1 MNIVDLEQDV
11 FGKHQCTKTFV
22 GLVNFL
28 SSQGII
34 QPTAEELPSS
44 LQSFK
49 DALSDKNSSSN
60 IKLFILKVITECREI
75 FQQYAKHFLGDILR
89 VIMMPET
96 WPRGSPMINYFSLDI
111 LVSIFSRYLV
121 IFDRKLRVYTY
132 VKGVF
137 ANYLGKIKTIIDH
150 APTYLPFTL
159 SKEFLYTCREK
170 LTFAASPT
178 Y

>member
-22 GLVNFL
+22 GLINFL
-28 SSQGII
+28 SSQAII

-60 IKLFILKVITECREI
+60 VKLFILKVITECRDI

-96 WPRGSPMINYFSLDI
+96 WPRGSPIINYFSLDI

-121 IFDRKLRVYTY
+121 IFDRKLRVYML
-132 VKGVF
+132 KEVF
-137 ANYLGKIKTIIDH
+137 ANYLDKILTIIDH
-150 APTYLPFTL
+150 LLTYRLH
-159 SKEFLYTCREK
+159 C
-170 LTFAASPT
+170 
-178 Y
+178 

>member
-22 GLVNFL
+22 GLINFL
-28 SSQGII
+28 SSQVII
-34 QPTAEELPSS
+34 KPTAEELPSS

-60 IKLFILKVITECREI
+60 VKLFILKVITECRDI

-96 WPRGSPMINYFSLDI
+96 WPRGSPIINYFSLDI
-111 LVSIFSRYLV
+111 LVSIFFRYLV
-121 IFDRKLRVYTY
+121 IFDRKLLVYMLRGCSQT
-132 VKGVF
+132 
-137 ANYLGKIKTIIDH
+137 
-150 APTYLPFTL
+150 TL
-159 SKEFLYTCREK
+159 TRF
-170 LTFAASPT
+170 
-178 Y
+178 

>member
-1 MNIVDLEQDV
+1 MKSSQLDYFVGPSAYIDYYTCNSAMNIVDLEQDV

-22 GLVNFL
+22 GLINFL

-60 IKLFILKVITECREI
+60 IKLFILKVIIECREI

-111 LVSIFSRYLV
+111 LVSTFSPYLV
-121 IFDRKLRVYTY
+121 IL
-132 VKGVF
+132 
-137 ANYLGKIKTIIDH
+137 
-150 APTYLPFTL
+150 
-159 SKEFLYTCREK
+159 
-170 LTFAASPT
+170 
-178 Y
+178 

>member
-1 MNIVDLEQDV
+1 MITFVACTFLSESGIVNSLQCLLDYYTCNSAMNIVDLEQDV

-60 IKLFILKVITECREI
+60 IKLFILKVITECRDI

-96 WPRGSPMINYFSLDI
+96 WPRGNPMINYFSLDI
-111 LVSIFSRYLV
+111 LVSTFSQSV
-121 IFDRKLRVYTY
+121 ISSACVHIYH
-132 VKGVF
+132 VK
-137 ANYLGKIKTIIDH
+137 
-150 APTYLPFTL
+150 
-159 SKEFLYTCREK
+159 
-170 LTFAASPT
+170 
-178 Y
+178 

>member
-22 GLVNFL
+22 GLINFL
-28 SSQGII
+28 SQGII

-75 FQQYAKHFLGDILR
+75 FQEYAKHFLGDILR

-96 WPRGSPMINYFSLDI
+96 WPSGNPMINYFSLDI
-111 LVSIFSRYLV
+111 LVSTFSQYLV
-121 IFDRKLRVYTY
+121 IFDRKLG
-132 VKGVF
+132 VKGVSGVRK
-137 ANYLGKIKTIIDH
+137 L
-150 APTYLPFTL
+150 PT
-159 SKEFLYTCREK
+159 S
-170 LTFAASPT
+170 S
-178 Y
+178 